1 MRPLLDVLEV
11 ECGYDLQ
18 GWTLGGVSHVSPDG
32 TVIVGGELNPEGEQE
47 ALRAPLCAAVTTRPE
62 PS

>member
-1 MRPLLDVLEV
+1 M
-11 ECGYDLQ
+11 
-18 GWTLGGVSHVSPDG
+18 
-32 TVIVGGELNPEGEQE
+32 VIVGGGLNPEGEQE